1 MKKLITSSLFVV
13 CTLSASTTMP
23 SGEMDLSWVDEHI
36 SAIAQKR
43 VGISNSKI
51 NAVNNPM
58 KITIVRKKTKKS
70 GPVAVKGK
78 KPKKA
83 VVKADPLKLKA
94 IMNSK
99 ALVGSKWYKVNDTIL
114 GYKVVAI
121 SGDKVHLSSKKKKKI
136 LFLNKTNKSIQIKSK

>member
-1 MKKLITSSLFVV
+1 MKKLITSGLFVV
-13 CTLSASTTMP
+13 CTTLSASTTMP
-23 SGEMDLSWVDEHI
+23 SGDMDLSWVDEHI

-51 NAVNNPM
+51 NSVNNPM
-58 KITIVRKKTKKS
+58 KITIVKKKTKKT
-70 GPVAVKGK
+70 GPVVKGK
-78 KPKKA
+78 KPKKV

-121 SGDKVHLSSKKKKKI
+121 SSDKVHLSSKKKKKI